1 MFSAFK
7 HTHMLIAFV
16 SVIFLILRFAY
27 GMRGAA
33 NLNKKWLKIIPHVID
48 LVLILSIIGMLT
60 SIGASAYPPAF
71 LSEKLTMFV
80 LYIVFSVVMVLSLRG
95 RLSANL
101 RIPAFVLALV
111 SWLWLIKVAFS
122 KMPVLF
128 G

>member
-7 HTHMLIAFV
+7 HIHTLIALL

-33 NLNKKWLKIIPHVID
+33 NLNKKWLKIVPHVID
-48 LVLILSIIGMLT
+48 LLLILSIIGMLT
-60 SIGASAYPPAF
+60 SVGTSVFPSAF

-80 LYIVFSVVMVLSLRG
+80 LYIIFSVVMVLSLRG
-95 RLSANL
+95 RLSKNL
-101 RIPAFVLALV
+101 RIPAFVLALI